1 MICGTQRT
9 TCIFKCAN
17 APKKK
22 EKDIGGNE
30 P

>member
-22 EKDIGGNE
+22 KDIGGNE

>member
-9 TCIFKCAN
+9 TCIFKCAS
-17 APKKK
+17 ATKKK
-22 EKDIGGNE
+22 KKDIGGNE